1 MPLPDYAIADINA
14 GYTSK
19 VFGVRLKVSNLFD
32 QLSYNA
38 HDDNSINP
46 IEPRQVVA
54 TFSYK
59 F

>member
-1 MPLPDYAIADINA
+1 MPLPDYVTADINA
-14 GYTSK
+14 GYSMK
-19 VFGVRLKVSNLFD
+19 NLGIRVKVSNLFD

-46 IEPRQVVA
+46 IAPRQF
-54 TFSYK
+54 TGTLSYK